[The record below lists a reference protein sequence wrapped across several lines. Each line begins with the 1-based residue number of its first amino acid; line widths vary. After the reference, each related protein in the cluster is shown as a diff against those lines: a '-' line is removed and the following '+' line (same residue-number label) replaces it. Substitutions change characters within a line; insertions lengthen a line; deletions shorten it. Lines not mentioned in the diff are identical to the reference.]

1 MPPTRAAPLSTGPDE
16 TPVDRVPLQVTRDA
30 DRPSK
35 IASREALAK
44 RRAQSVT
51 CIREHT
57 AEAHPGRGHPID
69 LGERDLRL
77 GTCRSIFHR
86 KTRSLEPHPVVRPAL
101 GKKKT
106 QRHHHWDLITGE
118 C

>member
-1 MPPTRAAPLSTGPDE
+1 MPPTRAAPLSNGPDE
-16 TPVDRVPLQVTRDA
+16 THVDRVHLQVTRDA

-57 AEAHPGRGHPID
+57 AEAHAGRGRAID
-69 LGERDLRL
+69 LAERDLWL
-77 GTCRSIFHR
+77 GTGRSIFHR
-86 KTRSLEPHPVVRPAL
+86 NTRSLSPHPVARPAL
-101 GKKKT
+101 GEKK
-106 QRHHHWDLITGE
+106 
-118 C
+118 